1 MDRRPENSDEDS
13 QAVLCRKRH
22 NCYDGPKRA
31 ASRKHNALRDAGHL
45 RLVE

>member
-1 MDRRPENSDEDS
+1 MDRRPENSDQVS

-22 NCYDGPKRA
+22 NRCDGPQRA
-31 ASRKHNALRDAGHL
+31 ANRKHNALRAAGHL